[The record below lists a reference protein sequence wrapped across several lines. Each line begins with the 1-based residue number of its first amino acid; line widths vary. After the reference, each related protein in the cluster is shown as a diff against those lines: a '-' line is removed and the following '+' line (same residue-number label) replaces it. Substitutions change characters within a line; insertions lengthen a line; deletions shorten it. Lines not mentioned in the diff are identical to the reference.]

1 MPHNRLYISA
11 DIEGIAGVVS
21 GEHTMPAG
29 FEYNQAREWMTNEVL
44 AACSAAFD
52 NGIKDIVISD
62 SHGNGQNL
70 LLDRLPTGT
79 QLVRSW
85 PRPLC
90 MMEGVDQG
98 KFDAALLIGYHA
110 SATHQQG
117 VLAHTL
123 HGKGI
128 VEVKINGRSASET
141 FISAATAGH
150 FGVPVILASGDDA
163 YAQHTQELFDD
174 IEAVTVKWA
183 HSTTSARTLL
193 PQDACEIIYQ
203 QTDRALKRLQD
214 FKPFVVGDSP
224 ILVDVNCVSR
234 RAAELLC
241 FMAMFRRISATQV
254 AFEADT
260 MVDVSKVLSFLVA
273 SGTLMV

>member
-90 MMEGVDQG
+90 MMAKPRFWSLSMKLV
-98 KFDAALLIGYHA
+98 
-110 SATHQQG
+110 
-117 VLAHTL
+117 
-123 HGKGI
+123 
-128 VEVKINGRSASET
+128 SAS
-141 FISAATAGH
+141 
-150 FGVPVILASGDDA
+150 
-163 YAQHTQELFDD
+163 
-174 IEAVTVKWA
+174 
-183 HSTTSARTLL
+183 SARHEYERYT
-193 PQDACEIIYQ
+193 
-203 QTDRALKRLQD
+203 
-214 FKPFVVGDSP
+214 
-224 ILVDVNCVSR
+224 
-234 RAAELLC
+234 
-241 FMAMFRRISATQV
+241 
-254 AFEADT
+254 
-260 MVDVSKVLSFLVA
+260 
-273 SGTLMV
+273 